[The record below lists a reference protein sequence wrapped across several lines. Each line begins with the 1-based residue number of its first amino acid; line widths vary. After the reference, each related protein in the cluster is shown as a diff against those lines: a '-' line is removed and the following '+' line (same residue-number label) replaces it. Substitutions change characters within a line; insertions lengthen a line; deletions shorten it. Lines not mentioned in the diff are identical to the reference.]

1 MGGTTHIVMSAIVC
15 GLDNLAVVKAVLCT
29 KKKQKKNETTRI
41 FVTKLQQRLSHAVH
55 DAHTKN
61 GANEISDC
69 CMHPDVMGPEAD
81 NMVSPNK
88 IFA

>member
-1 MGGTTHIVMSAIVC
+1 MGGATHIVMSAIVC

-29 KKKQKKNETTRI
+29 KKNKKKTRI
-41 FVTKLQQRLSHAVH
+41 LVTKLQQRLSHAVH

-69 CMHPDVMGPEAD
+69 CMHPDVIGPEAD
-81 NMVSPNK
+81 NMISLNK